1 MRYSF
6 DLYNKAYCEIG
17 ALTPLSADCG
27 KLCGAKCCSGDEND
41 GMIVF
46 PGEEKLL
53 SSHGYTVTL
62 REMNGFPVYFT
73 SCNGRCN
80 RVYRPLSCRIFPLAP
95 ILRNDTLEIIPD
107 PRAKYLCPLLL
118 ADSVEEKFKAA
129 VFRAFSHLIADE
141 KVREMLNHYTAM
153 LCEYSKFTD

>member
-1 MRYSF
+1 MRYYF
-6 DLYNKAYCEIG
+6 EIYNKAYCEIG
-17 ALTPLSADCG
+17 SMTPISADCG
-27 KLCGAKCCSGDEND
+27 KLCGARCCRGDEND

-53 SSHGYTVTL
+53 SAHGYKL
-62 REMNGFPVYFT
+62 MQREMNGFPVYFT
-73 SCNGRCN
+73 SCNGSCN

-95 ILRNDTLEIIPD
+95 TLRDGTLKIIPD

-129 VFRAFSHLIADE
+129 VERAFSLLSEDE
-141 KVREMLNHYTAM
+141 NVREMLIHYTAM
-153 LCEYSKFTD
+153 LDEYSKFTD